1 MAKAKTK
8 KLQNKPKTVRIRQA
22 DGSYVVYKNV
32 HDPDEFLERLE
43 EQKLEE
49 YYNYPEY

>member
-1 MAKAKTK
+1 MTE
-8 KLQNKPKTVRIRQA
+8 KLRNKPKTVRVRQA

-32 HDPDEFLERLE
+32 RDPDEFFERLE
-43 EQKLEE
+43 EQKREK